1 VVRVTIRPLHFER
14 RGSGP
19 AVMLLHG
26 FTGSGQSMSEVA
38 LALARDFEVTTP
50 DLPGHGCSI
59 AVDDGRVYALDE
71 CLDRLAATLE
81 KAGHAKAH
89 WIGYSM
95 GARIALAFA
104 LRFPGRVDSLLLIGA
119 RAGIEN
125 ASERAGRRRAD
136 EALADRIETGGIGA
150 FVDEWLAQPLFAS
163 QRRLGRE
170 FVAAQRR
177 QRLGNDARGLAAS
190 LRGLGPGAQPPL
202 FDDLPRL
209 DVPVLLVAGALDHAF
224 VAHARDLERR
234 LPDAEVR
241 EIADAGHAVHLEQ
254 PAAFME
260 AAREFLRRAG
270 RPAQFT
276 DPIPVE
282 ETAS

>member
-1 VVRVTIRPLHFER
+1 MVRVTARPLHFER

-26 FTGSGQSMSEVA
+26 FTGSSSSMNEIS
-38 LALARDFEVTTP
+38 LALARDFEVIAP

-59 AVDDGRVYALDE
+59 AADDGPVHSFDD

-81 KAGHAKAH
+81 KAGHARAH
-89 WIGYSM
+89 LIGYSM
-95 GARIALAFA
+95 GARLALAFA
-104 LRFPGRVDSLLLIGA
+104 VRFPERLESLLLIAA
-119 RAGIEN
+119 RAGIES

-136 EALADRIETGGIGA
+136 EALADRIETYGIEA
-150 FVDEWLAQPLFAS
+150 FVDEWLAQPLFVS
-163 QRRLGRE
+163 QQRLGRE

-177 QRLGNDARGLAAS
+177 QRMDNDPRSLAAS

-202 FDDLPRL
+202 FDELPRL

-260 AAREFLRRAG
+260 AAREFLGRAG
-270 RPAQFT
+270 RPAQYT